1 MIHSYLYV
9 TGRSKDI
16 INKGGE
22 VISPSEVEDAIMA
35 TAGDL
40 VKVWFF
46 STCLS
51 SVFRLIFCQIEH
63 TSIHH

>member
-22 VISPSEVEDAIMA
+22 VISPSEVEDAIMT

-40 VKVWFF
+40 VEV
-46 STCLS
+46 
-51 SVFRLIFCQIEH
+51 
-63 TSIHH
+63 